1 VLRVRVLRVVQVL
14 LLELEDGDAFLAV
27 RLGFG
32 GALGV
37 DAAFGKVVGAAAGDD
52 QGAPAVAL
60 GVLGQTAV
68 GGLAEVTYYTDLT

>member
-1 VLRVRVLRVVQVL
+1 VVQVL
-14 LLELEDGDAFLAV
+14 LLELEDGNAFLAV
-27 RLGFG
+27 RLCFG

-60 GVLGQTAV
+60 GVLGHIGFV
-68 GGLAEVTYYTDLT
+68 GSLGNLAEVTYYTDLT